1 MDSSLDYNNNDD
13 LHLKWI
19 VGNIFFTSLIFIVA
33 AIQLYVFYNDKTDS
47 KNICLASFF
56 IVFFGLLFVSH
67 NLPLSLLS
75 AIIFSNIVMGCNKL
89 NIFSTNEQEKHIHGE
104 KENDIFKKDEMKKM
118 NEENE
123 QHMENPDNQEN
134 VVNESKD
141 SILKNADLKI
151 VDEQKHNNVNKKIN
165 LENKGELP
173 KPKLKHLNGATFDPY
188 LTSDYNSKAYP
199 NNMAGPNSLKFQN

>member
-1 MDSSLDYNNNDD
+1 
-13 LHLKWI
+13 
-19 VGNIFFTSLIFIVA
+19 
-33 AIQLYVFYNDKTDS
+33 
-47 KNICLASFF
+47 
-56 IVFFGLLFVSH
+56 
-67 NLPLSLLS
+67 
-75 AIIFSNIVMGCNKL
+75 MGCNKL
-89 NIFSTNEQEKHIHGE
+89 NIFSTNEQEKHMHGQ

-118 NEENE
+118 DEENE

-141 SILKNADLKI
+141 SILKNTDLKI

-199 NNMAGPNSLKFQN
+199 NNMAGPNSLKFQKLIIYSKTKLNTNCLILLYGYTTHGLKNTDQKISMILF